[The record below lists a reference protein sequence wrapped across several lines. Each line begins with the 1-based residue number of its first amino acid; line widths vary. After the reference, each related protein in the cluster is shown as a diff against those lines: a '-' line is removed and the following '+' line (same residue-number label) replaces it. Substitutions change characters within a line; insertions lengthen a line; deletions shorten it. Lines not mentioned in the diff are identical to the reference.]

1 MSRLLPA
8 LAVLL
13 VTLPALAQAPVRLA
27 PGHPDLA
34 TEAVTL
40 ASGTFDVALVQPQL
54 QPLGTVAQTV
64 THHDDGTVSIATVVD
79 IVMGSGG
86 DQVEDTTHFAWP
98 SLTPISHVRVDH
110 NARGDEVESIT
121 FDGLHVVGTYQD
133 ADAAPVPVDLHL
145 IAPVFGLGANRTV
158 ARAVPFEVGYA
169 AVVPVFT
176 AEDRLEEYDLEV
188 VGREDV
194 ARPDGETVSAWIV
207 EETTP
212 EGRTRSY
219 AVDPDT
225 RDLLRIA
232 FAPAPGYLVHFVRR

>member
-1 MSRLLPA
+1 MFAA
-8 LAVLL
+8 LAALL

-27 PGHPDLA
+27 PGHPDLD

-40 ASGTFDVALVQPQL
+40 ASGTFDVSLVQPQL
-54 QPLGTVAQTV
+54 QPLGTVEQAV
-64 THHDDGTVSIATVVD
+64 THHDDGTVTVATTVD

-86 DQVEDTTHFAWP
+86 DQVQDTTHFEWP

-110 NARGDEVESIT
+110 NARGDEVESLA
-121 FDGLHVVGTYQD
+121 FDGLRVVGTYQD
-133 ADAAPVPVDLHL
+133 ADAEPIPVDLQL

-158 ARAVPFEVGYA
+158 ARSLPFEVGYT

-176 AEDRLEEYDLEV
+176 AEDRLEELELEV
-188 VGREDV
+188 VGRDDV

-232 FAPAPGYLVHFVRR
+232 FAPAPGYLVHFVRQ